1 MAGYF
6 FIEKDVNM
14 ELSKNMKKR
23 CICIV
28 SNLTLLMMTGFSF
41 AQTIVIHP
49 NTIISFSK
57 TYNNA
62 TLDMSNGSFIIK
74 NNATLTLNNSSII
87 GTLSP
92 SNPTLFTV
100 DGSGSLVMNTNQ
112 VNITASNIPPHP
124 TTQSLQ
130 YVIQVAQGKIN
141 LSNNTFTINQP
152 YSAGFLIT
160 TSSIPTT
167 GIKLTGNNISNFHGV
182 FYLISSDNVSI
193 TNNLLN
199 TNSYGNIVVMGNNG
213 TITGNTITFSGND
226 RLGNSMDII
235 NSNTMNIS
243 QNLLLTPTCHGIY
256 ILNSNNVLINGNQ
269 VFGGITYAI
278 NLLSNP
284 EVSEKDE
291 YVTKLFT
298 SLPIK
303 KLAAS
308 NIVISNN
315 FMSQNRY
322 GIAATDISNLTVNN
336 NVFIQRF
343 SDAASRQFWTNNHIL
358 LQNVTG
364 LTWTNNLYKEAFTQ
378 DIGGDNS
385 QSLKIVP
392 FPQTGGVSLS

>member
-1 MAGYF
+1 
-6 FIEKDVNM
+6 M
-14 ELSKNMKKR
+14 ELSKHMKKR
-23 CICIV
+23 CFCII
-28 SNLTLLMMTGFSF
+28 SNLTLLMMTGLSY

-74 NNATLTLNNSSII
+74 NNATLTINNSSIV

-92 SNPTLFTV
+92 TNPTLFTV
-100 DGSGSLVMNTNQ
+100 DGAGSLVMNTNQ
-112 VNITASNIPPHP
+112 VNITATNIAQHP

-130 YVIQVAQGKIN
+130 YVIQVAQGKVN

-152 YSAGFLIT
+152 YTAGFLIT

-167 GIKLTGNNISNFHGV
+167 GIQLVNNNVSNFHGV
-182 FYLISSDNVSI
+182 FYLISSDNALI
-193 TNNLLN
+193 KNNLLN
-199 TNSYGNIVVMGNNG
+199 TNSYGNIVVMGSNG
-213 TITGNTITFSGND
+213 TITGNTISFSGND

-235 NSNTMNIS
+235 NSDTMNIS
-243 QNLLLTPTCHGIY
+243 QNLLLTPTCHGVY
-256 ILNSNNVLINGNQ
+256 VLNSNNVTIDSNQ
-269 VFGGITYAI
+269 IFGGITYAI

-284 EVSEKDE
+284 EFEAQDE
-291 YVTKLFT
+291 YVH
-298 SLPIK
+298 

-308 NIVISNN
+308 LPARPLGATNIVVSNN

-322 GIAATDISNLTVNN
+322 GIAATDITNLNVFN

-343 SDAASRQFWTNNHIL
+343 SDAVSRQFWTNNSIL

-364 LTWTNNLYKEAFTQ
+364 LLWTNNIYKEAFTQ
-378 DIGGDNS
+378 DINGDNS
-385 QSLKIVP
+385 QSMTIVP
-392 FPQTGGVSLS
+392 FPQTGGIVL